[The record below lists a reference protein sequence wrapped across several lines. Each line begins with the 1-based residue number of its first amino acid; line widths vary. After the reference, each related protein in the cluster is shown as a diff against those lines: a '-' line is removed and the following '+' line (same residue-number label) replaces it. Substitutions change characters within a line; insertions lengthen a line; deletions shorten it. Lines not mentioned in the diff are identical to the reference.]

1 MKYRRLEIGEGVN
14 YNLIRDIVEYMQSY
28 AEHSHHPLEDIID
41 GYYKAKYPPKEY
53 NDRLVTEH
61 QNLRELSAS
70 LMTGLNLILSD
81 VVVPREQLFIDLKS
95 YVTEQEEHMVYENS
109 IIFPLWSKM
118 TDEDWQDIQQ
128 ECSLKLIDDPLF
140 SDNDNALFEELR
152 EYINLSEIN

>member
-1 MKYRRLEIGEGVN
+1 M
-14 YNLIRDIVEYMQSY
+14 
-28 AEHSHHPLEDIID
+28 
-41 GYYKAKYPPKEY
+41 
-53 NDRLVTEH
+53 
-61 QNLRELSAS
+61 RELSAS